1 MGALKEAAKHA
12 AKIGGG
18 QDKLT
23 SLNQRIGTV
32 ERFVHARKLVS
43 VTSLC
48 VFACGGLRVHVLL
61 SPQTKTDPTETVKI
75 CQQLLDQRDVE
86 SAIRVGDVYAVLV
99 EYFYMQRNME
109 QAFRLIESMRQRGIV
124 LAPFL
129 DADLI
134 NTVYRCVACV
144 VAELTCHVSV

>member
-1 MGALKEAAKHA
+1 MRA
-12 AKIGGG
+12 
-18 QDKLT
+18 
-23 SLNQRIGTV
+23 SW
-32 ERFVHARKLVS
+32 
-43 VTSLC
+43 C
-48 VFACGGLRVHVLL
+48 VFPWGNPRTASCTTALTPCVCACVVV
-61 SPQTKTDPTETVKI
+61 QTKTDPTETVKI

-134 NTVYRCVACV
+134 NTVYRCVARLLIPPRPFFGV
-144 VAELTCHVSV
+144 E